1 MNSKVNA
8 IVISE
13 ADNVAV
19 AIEPINKDDVVYY
32 LDKKGNPIEITA
44 LDDIKIYHKIAIV
57 DIKKNKPVVKYGEHI
72 GFAIRDIKIGEHIHD
87 HNIEGRREDLES
99 IE

>member
-8 IVISE
+8 IIISE

-19 AIEPINKDDVVYY
+19 AIEPINKGDIVCF
-32 LDKKGNPIEITA
+32 LDKKGNPIEITS

-57 DIKKNKPVVKYGEHI
+57 DINQDEPVVKYGEHI
-72 GFAIRDIKIGEHIHD
+72 GFATRDIKIGEHIHD